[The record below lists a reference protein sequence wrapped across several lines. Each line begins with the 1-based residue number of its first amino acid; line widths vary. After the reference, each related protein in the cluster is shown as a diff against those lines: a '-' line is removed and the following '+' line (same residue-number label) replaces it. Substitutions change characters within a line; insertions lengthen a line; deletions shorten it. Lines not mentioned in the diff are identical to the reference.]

1 MPNNYDGTI
10 NIEDIEKKIPPKDP
24 HLCPLSMIALECTHN
39 MMNGSIL
46 DFKYI
51 EQVKAIADKNNLK
64 MHLDGCRI
72 LNAAVAKGVEPK

>member
-1 MPNNYDGTI
+1 
-10 NIEDIEKKIPPKDP
+10 
-24 HLCPLSMIALECTHN
+24 MIALECTHN

-51 EQVKAIADKNNLK
+51 EQVKAIADKNKLK